1 MKSTFNPSG
10 FYGSF
15 LNKSCISTGLKD
27 SVKKDFPDVCLV
39 VKPEFLPST
48 ENLNGD
54 RIAWFSQAD
63 GSFGLN
69 IYDSPGMILWYSL
82 QLAVRIVQHERYLI
96 VLEKII
102 NYWGFGKIFVKEVNQ
117 MYIKVTNLS
126 HLVNI
131 LIPFYEQH
139 SLCGA
144 KHAYFLDLKKG
155 GVTLVESKLSL
166 TL

>member
-1 MKSTFNPSG
+1 
-10 FYGSF
+10 
-15 LNKSCISTGLKD
+15 
-27 SVKKDFPDVCLV
+27 
-39 VKPEFLPST
+39 
-48 ENLNGD
+48 
-54 RIAWFSQAD
+54 
-63 GSFGLN
+63 
-69 IYDSPGMILWYSL
+69 
-82 QLAVRIVQHERYLI
+82 
-96 VLEKII
+96 
-102 NYWGFGKIFVKEVNQ
+102 

-155 GVTLVESKLSL
+155 GVTLVEFKLSL